1 MAAKLTPKQQ
11 RFIEEYLIDLNATQA
26 AIRAGY
32 SAKTARAIGCENL
45 AKPNIQEAI
54 AKAKL
59 ERSEATKIDAEWV
72 LRQAVELHRRCMQEI
87 RPALHP
93 KTRRQMKDGDG
104 NLLFTLNAA
113 AASRALELIG
123 KHVGVGAFKDRLEV
137 NADAEIIER
146 LQAGRRRVGLPPH
159 EDVKPVAKLPR
170 PSPGPMPVEIER
182 EPDPKPAKR
191 KPKPKTSEDDNWE
204 ERTRGLPDGHWQDP
218 TGLIRTEEGHV
229 AVGIHRY
236 QHS

>member
-1 MAAKLTPKQQ
+1 MAAKFTPKQQ
-11 RFIEEYLIDLNATQA
+11 RFIDEYLIDLNATQA

-45 AKPNIQEAI
+45 AKPDIQEAI

-93 KTRRQMKDGDG
+93 KTRRQMKDEDG
-104 NLLFTLNAA
+104 NLLFTFNAA

-123 KHVGVGAFKDRLEV
+123 KHVDIGAFKDRLEV
-137 NADAEIIER
+137 NDDARVMEL
-146 LQAGRRRVGLPPH
+146 LQAGRRRVGLPPL
-159 EDVKPVAKLPR
+159 EDVKPVAFPTVIGETL
-170 PSPGPMPVEIER
+170 
-182 EPDPKPAKR
+182 
-191 KPKPKTSEDDNWE
+191 
-204 ERTRGLPDGHWQDP
+204 RG
-218 TGLIRTEEGHV
+218 
-229 AVGIHRY
+229 
-236 QHS
+236 